1 LVESDVHETKIHSS
15 SMDGCNVT
23 TSPLALR
30 KFPPEIREMI
40 FQRCI
45 DTKDN
50 KEKDN
55 KSPPIIV
62 SLRSDKELYQ
72 EAIEVFY
79 KLNFF
84 RLTWKTAPS
93 CKFLSAK
100 AIRSV
105 KKLLLRQVDLK
116 TIAV

>member
-1 LVESDVHETKIHSS
+1 
-15 SMDGCNVT
+15 MDGCNVT
-23 TSPLALR
+23 TSPLAIR
-30 KFPPEIREMI
+30 KFPPGVREMI

-50 KEKDN
+50 KEKYN

-79 KLNFF
+79 KLNLF

-93 CKFLSAK
+93 CKFFVRKSDTK
-100 AIRSV
+100 C
-105 KKLLLRQVDLK
+105 
-116 TIAV
+116 